1 MKKILATSIVIGVIS
16 TSFIFDHTLS
26 MKASVIANEQPL
38 AGITLTLDKYYETQV
53 TENEKDKNKD
63 LLKTDTTKE
72 EAGKTEPIVLNMKYD
87 RLGISKVDNYLNIRE
102 EPGEDG
108 KIIGKLPKNAGC
120 NVYSIEDGWAKIKSG
135 KVSGYVSSEFL
146 ILDKEAEAYAQ
157 EVAKKVATVNADI
170 LNVRYLP
177 SVDSRIY
184 TLVSSEEDL
193 EILHE
198 EISEKFINDFIEK
211 TYKDEKDVLAEVNQ
225 EEILVTLKDWVCV
238 TIDNEKVFVAKDY
251 IDVNYTLERA
261 VFIEELAEDGSSGVS
276 SLRAQMVQYAK
287 QFLGNKYVY
296 GGTSLTNGIDCSAFM
311 MRIYQHFGYTGIPR
325 NSAAQA
331 EYTTTI
337 SADDAKPG
345 DLFFYGNGSG
355 VSHVA
360 MYIGNG
366 QVIHASNPTNGIKIS
381 NSGYR
386 TPIKVGRIIND

>member
-72 EAGKTEPIVLNMKYD
+72 EADKTEPIVLNMKYD